1 VPFQDWSRGKAQFWE
16 QARLPSLVRKWQCDV
31 VHHPI
36 NTCPIWKNGIPGVVT
51 LHDLNF
57 LLHPEWYSWKLRLV
71 FAMFSLPGVRRA
83 DRVVTISH
91 YVEKQIA
98 ETLKIPASRLRMVH
112 NGVKTLAAPAS
123 AGPPPYVLC
132 VGSLQPHKNL
142 ARIIRAFQQ
151 ARANHPALELRI
163 VGRPQSQFT
172 ADPDLPGLLESPGVR
187 TLGYLSDAE
196 LAAAYRDA
204 AVFCYPSIEEGFGLP
219 MLEAMTLGAPVITSN
234 TSCLPEIGGDA
245 ALYVDPFS
253 VEEIAGRIREAL
265 AWTPARREAVI
276 ARGYAR
282 AAEFSWK
289 AAASKYLAI
298 YHELLD

>member
-1 VPFQDWSRGKAQFWE
+1 
-16 QARLPSLVRKWQCDV
+16 

-36 NTCPIWKNGIPGVVT
+36 NTCPIWKNGIPSVVT

-57 LLHPEWYSWKLRLV
+57 VLHPEWYSWKLRLV

-112 NGVKTLAAPAS
+112 NGVKTLTAPAS
-123 AGPPPYVLC
+123 ASPPPYVLC

-151 ARANHPALELRI
+151 VRPNHPALELRI
-163 VGRPQSQFT
+163 VGRPQQQFT
-172 ADPDLPGLLESPGVR
+172 ADPELPALLESPGVKI
-187 TLGYLSDAE
+187 LGYLSDAE

-204 AVFCYPSIEEGFGLP
+204 VVFCYPSIEEGFGLP
-219 MLEAMTLGAPVITSN
+219 MLEAMTLGAPVITST

-253 VEEIAGRIREAL
+253 VDEIAARIREAL
-265 AWTPARREAVI
+265 LWTPAQREVFI
-276 ARGYAR
+276 ERGHAR
-282 AAEFSWK
+282 ATEFSWK
-289 AAASKYLAI
+289 AAAAKYLAI